1 MNQGPGRK
9 ILIVE
14 DDYTHREVL
23 KQQLDAW
30 GHEILAVESAES
42 ALSNL
47 LKFDPQLVISDIGLG
62 DMDGLEL
69 LRRIREHDREIDVIM
84 ITGHTAVQYA
94 IDAMKEGAYD
104 YLMKPL
110 DLEQI
115 ESVLDRCFRDRDARR
130 ECEDPGS
137 DLTASAGDGI
147 VGRHPSMLKV
157 FKMIGSVATS
167 GASVLIR
174 GETGTGKEL
183 VARMIHENSD
193 RADQPFVSVE
203 CTSVP
208 DALIESELFG
218 HVQGAFTGATRN
230 HKGRFEMARKGTIL
244 LDEIGDTSLAFQAKL
259 LRVLQENEVTPVG
272 AEETRSVGARVI
284 AATRRPI
291 EKMVEE
297 GEFREDL
304 MFRLRVVEITVPPLR
319 ERASDIPLLANHFLS
334 KVCDELDRPVPVIP
348 SDVMAQMM
356 VYSWPGN
363 VRELENAITRAAV
376 LARGPALSLE
386 LIFPDGVAEFDRPE
400 QESASQA
407 LDSNLAAVE
416 RREVQ
421 RALVEAGGNKSEVA
435 RNLDISRPRLD
446 RIIERHSLVV

>member
-1 MNQGPGRK
+1 MSHQPGRK
-9 ILIVE
+9 ILVVE

-23 KQQLDAW
+23 KDQLGSW
-30 GHEILAVESAES
+30 GHEVLAVESAES

-47 LKFDPQLVISDIGLG
+47 LKFAPQLVISDIGLG

-69 LRRIREHDREIDVIM
+69 LRRIRDHDREIDVIM

-115 ESVLDRCFRDRDARR
+115 ESVLGRCFRDRDAR
-130 ECEDPGS
+130 EASEDRGVDFP
-137 DLTASAGDGI
+137 ASSGDGF

-157 FKMIGSVATS
+157 FKLIGAVA
-167 GASVLIR
+167 ASDAPVLVR

-183 VARMIHENSD
+183 VARMIHQNSR
-193 RADQPFVSVE
+193 RADEPFVSVE
-203 CTSVP
+203 CTSVA
-208 DALIESELFG
+208 DGLIESELFG

-230 HKGRFEMARKGTIL
+230 HRGRFEMARGGTIL

-259 LRVLQENEVTPVG
+259 LRVLQESEVTPVG
-272 AEETRSVGARVI
+272 AEESRSVRARVV

-291 EKMVEE
+291 EKMVDE

-304 MFRLRVVEITVPPLR
+304 MFRLRVVEIVVPPLR

-334 KVCDELDRPVPVIP
+334 KVCAELDRPVPVIP
-348 SDVMAQMM
+348 SEVMAQMM

-376 LARGPALSLE
+376 LARGPALSLD
-386 LIFPDGVAEFDRPE
+386 LVFPDGTPE
-400 QESASQA
+400 MGAAQTSEDVET
-407 LDSNLAAVE
+407 LDANLAAVE

-435 RNLDISRPRLD
+435 RSLEISRPRLD

>member
-1 MNQGPGRK
+1 MSQGLSRK
-9 ILIVE
+9 VLVVE

-23 KQQLDAW
+23 KQQLESW
-30 GHEILAVESAES
+30 GHEVLAVESAEG

-47 LKFDPQLVISDIGLG
+47 LKFGPQLVISDIGLG

-115 ESVLDRCFRDRDARR
+115 DSVLERCFRDRDAR
-130 ECEDPGS
+130 EESEGAGG
-137 DLTASAGDGI
+137 DLSAGAGDGI

-167 GASVLIR
+167 GASVLVK

-183 VARMIHENSD
+183 VARMIHQNSD

-230 HKGRFEMARKGTIL
+230 HKGRFELARHGTIL

-291 EKMVEE
+291 EKMVDE
-297 GEFREDL
+297 GTFREDL
-304 MFRLRVVEITVPPLR
+304 LFRLRVVEIVVPPLR

-334 KVCDELDRPVPVIP
+334 KVCAELDRPVPVIP
-348 SDVMAQMM
+348 SEVMAQMM

-376 LARGPALSLE
+376 LARGPALSLD
-386 LIFPDGVAEFDRPE
+386 LVFPDGAPE
-400 QESASQA
+400 IGATETEEEGDT
-407 LDSNLAAVE
+407 LDSNLAALE

-435 RNLDISRPRLD
+435 RNLEISRPRLD